1 MPSFMQEP
9 FQSNTTTTSIS
20 NVQSNNNN
28 NDNNNLDSPMSKS
41 ITDDDKSISGTSI
54 NSTEFTFSN
63 NNNNNNS
70 NSEVFHR
77 TSSISSSASLVNDL
91 FHQNQTRIGYMK
103 CLQIFFFHSSNLL
116 LNKTNLQRDKIKN
129 ICCYT
134 LEIYKLFIRKIKMDY
149 YTWTMLITIL
159 LRVAEFLFNSE
170 YLVNNRN
177 DPTTSHLIKLITE
190 TVLLAIVKASFSF
203 NLNIELWD
211 QLMSLLSSVS
221 SNSDVIDKWIEII
234 DDLIRQVLKS
244 CYNIDINNLPTIE
257 TDKRKLKKKTLYPT
271 NNDILI
277 NQSNNLNPYLSNIN
291 SQQIPI
297 QTKPRSKT
305 EIFSSQSSASTT
317 TLVNSPIASVAVSS
331 TTTITNQP
339 VQTALNMQ
347 QQQQQQ
353 QQQQSPQTKHISPS
367 GTSNNQKNLNNNK
380 SNSQISMSQ
389 SISSTVNVPAAV
401 SAVQPL
407 LSRQRKLYYFFFK
420 YYIKN
425 DIITL

>member
-9 FQSNTTTTSIS
+9 FQSNTTTTTTSIN

-41 ITDDDKSISGTSI
+41 ITDDDKSISGISI

-63 NNNNNNS
+63 NNN

-271 NNDILI
+271 NNDILV

-331 TTTITNQP
+331 STTTTITNP
-339 VQTALNMQ
+339 STLNM
-347 QQQQQQ
+347 QQQ

-367 GTSNNQKNLNNNK
+367 GTSNNQKNLNNNNNK

-407 LSRQRKLYYFFFK
+407 LSRQRKLYYFFFL
-420 YYIKN
+420 N
-425 DIITL
+425 IILKTKI

>member
-9 FQSNTTTTSIS
+9 FQSNTITTSIS
-20 NVQSNNNN
+20 NVQSNN

-41 ITDDDKSISGTSI
+41 ITDDDKSISGASI
-54 NSTEFTFSN
+54 NSTEFAFSN
-63 NNNNNNS
+63 NISNN
-70 NSEVFHR
+70 EVFHR

-271 NNDILI
+271 NNDMASN

-331 TTTITNQP
+331 TTTATITNQL
-339 VQTALNMQ
+339 VQIALNT
-347 QQQQQQ
+347 QQ

-367 GTSNNQKNLNNNK
+367 NNQKNLNNNNK

-407 LSRQRKLYYFFFK
+407 LSRQRKLYCFFF
-420 YYIKN
+420 
-425 DIITL
+425 

>member
-9 FQSNTTTTSIS
+9 FQSNTITTSIS
-20 NVQSNNNN
+20 NVQSNN

-41 ITDDDKSISGTSI
+41 ITDDDKSISGASI
-54 NSTEFTFSN
+54 NSTEFAFSN
-63 NNNNNNS
+63 NISNN
-70 NSEVFHR
+70 EVFHR

-271 NNDILI
+271 NNDMASN

-331 TTTITNQP
+331 TTTATITNQL
-339 VQTALNMQ
+339 VQIALNT
-347 QQQQQQ
+347 QQQ

-367 GTSNNQKNLNNNK
+367 NNQKNLNNNNK

-407 LSRQRKLYYFFFK
+407 LSRQRKLYCFFFK

-425 DIITL
+425 EIITL

>member
-9 FQSNTTTTSIS
+9 FQSNTITTSIS
-20 NVQSNNNN
+20 NVQSNN

-41 ITDDDKSISGTSI
+41 ITDDDKSISGASI
-54 NSTEFTFSN
+54 NSTEFAFSN
-63 NNNNNNS
+63 NISNN
-70 NSEVFHR
+70 EVFHR

-271 NNDILI
+271 NNDMASN

-331 TTTITNQP
+331 TTTATITNQL
-339 VQTALNMQ
+339 VQIALNT
-347 QQQQQQ
+347 QQQ

-367 GTSNNQKNLNNNK
+367 NNQKNLNNNNK

-407 LSRQRKLYYFFFK
+407 LSRQRKLYCFFF
-420 YYIKN
+420 
-425 DIITL
+425 

>member
-1 MPSFMQEP
+1 
-9 FQSNTTTTSIS
+9 
-20 NVQSNNNN
+20 
-28 NDNNNLDSPMSKS
+28 
-41 ITDDDKSISGTSI
+41 
-54 NSTEFTFSN
+54 
-63 NNNNNNS
+63 
-70 NSEVFHR
+70 
-77 TSSISSSASLVNDL
+77 
-91 FHQNQTRIGYMK
+91 
-103 CLQIFFFHSSNLL
+103 
-116 LNKTNLQRDKIKN
+116 
-129 ICCYT
+129 
-134 LEIYKLFIRKIKMDY
+134 MDY

-271 NNDILI
+271 NNDMASN

-331 TTTITNQP
+331 TTTATITNQL
-339 VQTALNMQ
+339 VQIALNT
-347 QQQQQQ
+347 QQQ

-367 GTSNNQKNLNNNK
+367 NNQKNLNNNNK

-407 LSRQRKLYYFFFK
+407 LSRQRKLYCFFFK

-425 DIITL
+425 EIITL

>member
-20 NVQSNNNN
+20 NVQSNNN
-28 NDNNNLDSPMSKS
+28 DNNNLDSPMSKS
-41 ITDDDKSISGTSI
+41 ITDDDKSISGASI
-54 NSTEFTFSN
+54 NSTEFAFSN
-63 NNNNNNS
+63 NISNN
-70 NSEVFHR
+70 EVFHR

-271 NNDILI
+271 NNDMASN

-331 TTTITNQP
+331 TTTATITNQL
-339 VQTALNMQ
+339 VQIALNT
-347 QQQQQQ
+347 QQQ

-367 GTSNNQKNLNNNK
+367 NNQKNLNNNNK

-407 LSRQRKLYYFFFK
+407 LSRQRKLYCFFFK

-425 DIITL
+425 EIITL

>member
-9 FQSNTTTTSIS
+9 FQSNTITTSIS
-20 NVQSNNNN
+20 NVQSNN

-41 ITDDDKSISGTSI
+41 ITDDDKSISGASI
-54 NSTEFTFSN
+54 NSTEFAFSN
-63 NNNNNNS
+63 NISNN
-70 NSEVFHR
+70 EVFHR

-271 NNDILI
+271 NNDMASN

-331 TTTITNQP
+331 TTTATITNQL
-339 VQTALNMQ
+339 VQIALNT
-347 QQQQQQ
+347 QQ

-367 GTSNNQKNLNNNK
+367 NNQKNLNNNNK

-407 LSRQRKLYYFFFK
+407 LSRQRKLYCFFFK

-425 DIITL
+425 EIITL